1 MLFVVAFGALAVGGL
16 LIMLIARYGQHPQAH
31 PVGAVIEGGPSIPY
45 DEFRALIIDLFEVL
59 GLDIT
64 HFGGSSGELDLF
76 ARTRGALTAGKYI
89 VHAHLAP
96 PGDIVTQP
104 QVLRLQDQVKG
115 EAAQKG
121 ILITPYKIDRSG
133 LANLDVEIEF
143 VDGKRFRELLEEH
156 LPKEV
161 DRVARYRGFGF

>member
-16 LIMLIARYGQHPQAH
+16 LIMLIARYGKHPQAY
-31 PVGAVIEGGPSIPY
+31 PAGAVVSGGLSIPY

-64 HFGGSSGELDLF
+64 HFSGNSAELDLF

-89 VHAHLAP
+89 VHAHLTP
-96 PGDIVTQP
+96 PGDVVTQP

-115 EAAQKG
+115 EGAQKG
-121 ILITPYKIDRSG
+121 ILITPYQIDHSG
-133 LANLDVEIEF
+133 LGNLEVEIEF
-143 VDGKRFRELLEEH
+143 VDGRRFRELLEEH
-156 LPKEV
+156 LPKQV
-161 DRVARYRGFGF
+161 DRIARYRGFGF